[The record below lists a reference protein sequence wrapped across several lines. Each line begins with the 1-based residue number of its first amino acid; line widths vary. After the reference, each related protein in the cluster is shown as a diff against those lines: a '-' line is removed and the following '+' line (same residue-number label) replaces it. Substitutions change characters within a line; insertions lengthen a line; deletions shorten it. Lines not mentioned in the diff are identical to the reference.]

1 MNDLEIETQVE
12 NYRTKFYQYEAF
24 VNSIKSLLVQ
34 LLRADNVDYV
44 TIEGRAKTIESF
56 QEKIQRDS
64 KDYKEP
70 LDELTDLAGVR
81 VITYQVADIDT
92 VSKIIDDN
100 FQIDTENSVDKSKIL
115 KADQFGYLSVHYI
128 VSLDGS
134 RKNLKEYTEFKG
146 LKAEI
151 QVRTVLQHAWAAID
165 HKLCYKSKEEI
176 PAALRRKLYRI
187 SALLETADD
196 EFDTLRL
203 EINKIRENY
212 EKSVT
217 SGTLD
222 ISIDVDSLHA
232 YAYNSKTAKN
242 IYTSISN
249 ADIEL
254 GPTNPNRKSPEFGQ
268 LLLMLELAEIA
279 QLSELDDLYNS
290 NLKQYE
296 EWFKKLNNEWK
307 GLISTPNLKLV
318 LTRDV
323 VLRIALLLSL
333 PPGKATQTASGL
345 FFGDKLKEAV
355 EKIYNDIHG
364 EALLS
369 IPVQQ
374 VNPLD
379 PRARA
384 FS

>member
-1 MNDLEIETQVE
+1 MNASDIETQVE
-12 NYRTKFYQYEAF
+12 HYRKKIYQYEAF
-24 VNSIKSLLVQ
+24 VNAIKSLLIQ

-56 QEKIQRDS
+56 QEKIQRDD
-64 KDYKEP
+64 KNYEEP
-70 LDELTDLAGVR
+70 INELTDLAGIR

-100 FQIDTENSVDKSKIL
+100 FEIDTESSVDKSKIL

-128 VSLDGS
+128 VSLDS
-134 RKNLKEYTEFKG
+134 NRKNLKEYTEFKE

-176 PAALRRKLYRI
+176 PAELRRKLYRI

-196 EFDTLRL
+196 EFDILRS
-203 EINKIRENY
+203 EINTIREKY
-212 EKSVT
+212 ENSIT

-232 YAYNSKTAKN
+232 YAYNSEIAKK

-254 GPTNPNRKSPEFGQ
+254 GPTNPNRKSPEFRQ
-268 LLLMLELAEIA
+268 FLLMLELAKIN
-279 QLSELDDLYNS
+279 QLSEINDLFS
-290 NLKQYE
+290 EKCEQYE
-296 EWFKKLNNEWK
+296 EWFKQLNNKWK
-307 GLISTPNLKLV
+307 ELISSPNLKLV

-323 VLRIALLLSL
+323 ILRIALLLSL
-333 PPGKATQTASGL
+333 PPEKATKTVSGL
-345 FFGDKLKEAV
+345 SFGDKLKEAV
-355 EKIYNDIHG
+355 EKIYNNIYG
-364 EALLS
+364 EESLS
-369 IPVQQ
+369 IPAQQ
-374 VNPLD
+374 LHSPD
-379 PRARA
+379 WRARA